1 MEGTRVV
8 RVNRST
14 VLSLYRSILR
24 LHQRKLSSDLRE
36 LADKYLKNEF
46 KAHKKA
52 TEDQAREFM
61 AQWLMYHEHLRQAKS
76 EEMYAKNLSASEIEQ
91 LSDDQL
97 QKLNEMKTSTQEMAK
112 KMDEE
117 ERVQSTPQ
125 TDG

>member
-1 MEGTRVV
+1 
-8 RVNRST
+8 
-14 VLSLYRSILR
+14 
-24 LHQRKLSSDLRE
+24 
-36 LADKYLKNEF
+36 
-46 KAHKKA
+46 
-52 TEDQAREFM
+52 
-61 AQWLMYHEHLRQAKS
+61 
-76 EEMYAKNLSASEIEQ
+76 MYAKNLSASEIEQ